1 MALTVPTGLPTADN
15 TGVPPGTTLTPYN
28 GTLHVTTNGAV
39 IENLDINGQIV
50 VDADNVTIRNC
61 RVTTTQ
67 MYGICGRPMT
77 IQNCEI
83 DGKGVAPGSYGIMAS
98 GTFTG
103 NNIHGFE
110 NGIGVADSNTTIKN
124 NYIHDLQA
132 GGADPHYDGI
142 AVQGGEG
149 GEGNILI
156 ENNTIISRDTS
167 DIFIKN
173 DFGPI
178 SNVTVNHNFLA
189 GDPGYN
195 VYVDGR
201 ASGGPITGVT
211 ITDNYLQ
218 KGHWGYLSIDNSSP
232 VVSNNHEF
240 LPGDPIPGGT
250 TTGSD
255 GSTGSTGGGTGG
267 TGGSTGGTSGGGT
280 TVDHTFM
287 GTSGDDVLPAAG
299 QSSPGNDAFNGLGG
313 NDLICG
319 GPGADKIDGGNGI
332 DTASYAGSK
341 AAVNVDLNVHTAS
354 GGDAAGDTLIN
365 IENLTGSSFA
375 DHLTGDAGANVLDG
389 GAGADVMRGG
399 AGDDIYIVDNPGDVV
414 DEGVAGSD
422 GSDTVKSWI
431 SFNLND
437 TTHVLGLVGN
447 LTLLGTANINGTG
460 NALETRLIGNSGN
473 NRLDGGAGNDTI
485 TGGAGHDTFV
495 FSSKLNAATNVD
507 RITDFNPA
515 EDMIGL
521 SRAVFKAA
529 GSSLSAG
536 EFYVGTAAHDG
547 NDHIIYNSTT
557 GALIYDSNGN
567 AAGGATQFATIS
579 SGLTLTAADFVMV

>member
-1 MALTVPTGLPTADN
+1 MATTIPSGFPNSSN
-15 TGVPPGTTLTPYN
+15 TGVPAGTKLTPYN

-61 RVTTTQ
+61 RVTTTE

-149 GEGNILI
+149 GEGNIVI

-195 VYVDGR
+195 IYVDGR
-201 ASGGPITGVT
+201 ASGGPISGVT

-240 LPGDPIPGGT
+240 LPGDTIT
-250 TTGSD
+250 VD
-255 GSTGSTGGGTGG
+255 
-267 TGGSTGGTSGGGT
+267 GGSTGGTGTGGT
-280 TVDHTFM
+280 GTGGTGTGGTGTGGTHTGTTGTVAGADHTFW
-287 GTSGDDVLPAAG
+287 GTSGNDVMSNSKVSGPSNDTLHGLAGNDVL
-299 QSSPGNDAFNGLGG
+299 N
-313 NDLICG
+313 G
-319 GPGADKIDGGNGI
+319 GPGADILDGGTGN
-332 DTASYAGSK
+332 DTATYEGSK
-341 AAVNVDLNVHTAS
+341 AGVSVNLTTGATH
-354 GGDAAGDTLIN
+354 GGDAQGDRLYS
-365 IENLTGSSFA
+365 IENLTGSSRS
-375 DHLTGDAGANVLDG
+375 DSLIGDAGANIL
-389 GAGADVMRGG
+389 
-399 AGDDIYIVDNPGDVV
+399 
-414 DEGVAGSD
+414 
-422 GSDTVKSWI
+422 K
-431 SFNLND
+431 
-437 TTHVLGLVGN
+437 
-447 LTLLGTANINGTG
+447 
-460 NALETRLIGNSGN
+460 
-473 NRLDGGAGNDTI
+473 
-485 TGGAGHDTFV
+485 GGAGHDFLSGMGGADTLIGGSGNDRLSGGLGNDTLTGGPGNDIFV
-495 FSSKLNAATNVD
+495 FNTRPGPSNTDK
-507 RITDFNPA
+507 ITDFHN
-515 EDMIGL
+515 
-521 SRAVFKAA
+521 AA
-529 GSSLSAG
+529 GDNDTIQLSHTVFASLGAAG
-536 EFYVGTAAHDG
+536 RLKADYFHAGTSAHDA
-547 NDHIIYNSTT
+547 NDHV
-557 GALIYDSNGN
+557 IYDSNTGKLYYDDD
-567 AAGGATQFATIS
+567 GSGAHAQVCFATLANRPANVS
-579 SGLTLTAADFVMV
+579 AADFVVV